1 MGIVLDSQYIER
13 QVKGSL
19 ILSNDFENFDLL
31 MKKIKKE
38 KTSSKFILIVN
49 GGCAEKIFNF
59 IKKNNYNNYLFQNG
73 IIYTTNLEK
82 YENIKKKYP
91 DFFKIIC
98 VNRNQ
103 IVKYLKETF
112 EKIKNNNVNYYIN
125 SIINNI
131 TYKEVYYPL
140 HKELSKFYGDETE
153 NSFTLNYKIFSDFLE
168 NEKEISYGIKESIL
182 RPCQLYKE
190 LNKKNYEKI
199 IINYLK
205 DEIFSKSLNFLLK
218 QKDISI
224 YEKIGYF
231 VSNIIYSFVEYG
243 KKTEIGVN
251 YSMSFYSGTTLNIVE
266 ILELLKNRG
275 LIIAFPY
282 FLSLVNKKDFAEKV
296 SERKLSKKEK
306 KKKEFYSVIMKIN
319 YLFEKEYEP
328 SVFNLKNLSDSKEE
342 EFILLPF
349 TFLKLKSIK
358 IDSSNYIADLELD
371 ILGKKEILENKIKES
386 KTIEFDST
394 QNIVFSK

>member
-1 MGIVLDSQYIER
+1 M
-13 QVKGSL
+13 
-19 ILSNDFENFDLL
+19 
-31 MKKIKKE
+31 
-38 KTSSKFILIVN
+38 
-49 GGCAEKIFNF
+49 
-59 IKKNNYNNYLFQNG
+59 
-73 IIYTTNLEK
+73 
-82 YENIKKKYP
+82 
-91 DFFKIIC
+91 
-98 VNRNQ
+98 
-103 IVKYLKETF
+103 
-112 EKIKNNNVNYYIN
+112 NYYIN

-153 NSFTLNYKIFSDFLE
+153 NSFTLNYKILSDFLK
-168 NEKEISYGIKESIL
+168 NEKEISYEIKKSIL
-182 RPCQLYKE
+182 RPCELYEE
-190 LNKKNYEKI
+190 LNKKNYEEMI
-199 IINYLK
+199 TNYLK
-205 DEIFSKSLNFLLK
+205 DKLFSKSLNFLLK

-243 KKTEIGVN
+243 KKTKIGVN
-251 YSMSFYSGTTLNIVE
+251 YSMSFYRGTTLNIVE

-282 FLSLVNKKDFAEKV
+282 FVSLVNRKDFAEKD
-296 SERKLSKKEK
+296 SERKLSEKERK
-306 KKKEFYSVIMKIN
+306 NKEFYSVIMKIN

-371 ILGKKEILENKIKES
+371 IFGKKEIFRK
-386 KTIEFDST
+386 
-394 QNIVFSK
+394 

>member
-1 MGIVLDSQYIER
+1 MVVLNSQYIER

-19 ILSNDFENFDLL
+19 ILSNDIENFDLL

-49 GGCAEKIFNF
+49 GGSSEKIFNF

-153 NSFTLNYKIFSDFLE
+153 NSFTLNYKILSDFLK
-168 NEKEISYGIKESIL
+168 NEKEISYEIKKSIL
-182 RPCQLYKE
+182 RSCELYEE
-190 LNKKNYEKI
+190 LNKKNYEEMI
-199 IINYLK
+199 TNYLK
-205 DEIFSKSLNFLLK
+205 DKLFSKSLNFLLK

-231 VSNIIYSFVEYG
+231 VSYIIYSFVEYG
-243 KKTEIGVN
+243 KKGRDR
-251 YSMSFYSGTTLNIVE
+251 G
-266 ILELLKNRG
+266 ELFNV
-275 LIIAFPY
+275 
-282 FLSLVNKKDFAEKV
+282 FL
-296 SERKLSKKEK
+296 
-306 KKKEFYSVIMKIN
+306 
-319 YLFEKEYEP
+319 
-328 SVFNLKNLSDSKEE
+328 
-342 EFILLPF
+342 
-349 TFLKLKSIK
+349 
-358 IDSSNYIADLELD
+358 
-371 ILGKKEILENKIKES
+371 
-386 KTIEFDST
+386 
-394 QNIVFSK
+394 